1 MEYET
6 RSKNTNIIRTQVQH
20 PGRMSVVRNLSLSLV
35 VLAHYAISEKE
46 YILGG
51 IQDQKRSRF
60 MLQNV
65 LIARETY
72 ASEEH
77 KMMQKMI
84 QDFVNN
90 EIIEHIDAWEKKG
103 MVSRE
108 IWLRA
113 GALGLLCID
122 MPEQYGGSGLDF
134 SFSALFIEELA
145 KKGINGPGFS
155 LHSDVIAPYLLK
167 YGTEAQKQKYLP
179 PMARGE
185 LITSLGM
192 TEPNCGSD
200 LKAIKTSAIDKG
212 DYYLVNGQKTFITN
226 GYMSDMCIVAVKTN
240 RGTAKEGVSL
250 LIMESDTEGF
260 EKGVPLKKI
269 GMKAQDTC
277 ELFFDNVKVSKDNL
291 LGEEGLGFKIMMS
304 ELPRER
310 LTVALNAIGG
320 AEGAIENTIAYTATR
335 TAFKQPIAQF
345 QNTQFKLAEC
355 ATQLQVHQTFLD
367 RCTLLLSKHLLTA
380 ESASM
385 AKYSATE
392 MHSKVVDECL
402 QLFGGY
408 GYMWE
413 YPIARMYADNRVARI
428 YAGTNEIMKV
438 LIARG
443 LFKELHQEL
452 KRLKKKL

>member
-1 MEYET
+1 
-6 RSKNTNIIRTQVQH
+6 
-20 PGRMSVVRNLSLSLV
+20 
-35 VLAHYAISEKE
+35 
-46 YILGG
+46 
-51 IQDQKRSRF
+51 
-60 MLQNV
+60 MLKNV
-65 LIARETY
+65 LLEREIY

-84 QDFVNN
+84 QDFINN
-90 EIIEHIDAWEKKG
+90 EIIDHIEAWEKNG

-108 IWLRA
+108 IWERA
-113 GALGLLCID
+113 GTLGLLCID
-122 MPEQYGGSGLDF
+122 MPEQYGGCGLDF

-145 KKGINGPGFS
+145 KEGISGPGFS
-155 LHSDVIAPYLLK
+155 LHSDIIAPYLLK

-179 PMARGE
+179 IMATGQ

-200 LKAIKTSAIDKG
+200 LKAIKTTAVNKG

-226 GYMSDMCIVAVKTN
+226 GYMSDMSIVAVKTN
-240 RGTAKEGVSL
+240 TGTEKEGVSL
-250 LIMESDTEGF
+250 LIMESDSEGF
-260 EKGVPLKKI
+260 EKGVPFKKI

-277 ELFFDNVKVSKDNL
+277 ELFFDNVKVPKENL
-291 LGEEGLGFKIMMS
+291 LGEEGLGFKIMMT
-304 ELPRER
+304 ELARER

-320 AEGAIENTIAYTATR
+320 AEGAIEKTIAYTSTR
-335 TAFKQPIAQF
+335 TAFKQPIAGF

-355 ATQLQVHQTFLD
+355 ATQLQVHQAFLD
-367 RCTLLLSKHLLTA
+367 RCTKLLSNHQLTA
-380 ESASM
+380 ETASM

-392 MHSKVVDECL
+392 MHNKVVDECL

-408 GYMWE
+408 GYIWD

-428 YAGTNEIMKV
+428 YAGTNEIMKL

-443 LFKELHQEL
+443 LYKELFKEM
-452 KRLKKKL
+452 KAMKKDTKN